1 MSYVT
6 VRLHG
11 SLRELELLYGNA
23 PAQEG
28 FIVWAGSTVAAC
40 RLLAAQI
47 PAFDQAMRG
56 GYFRVR
62 LGPMGKGG
70 KTMRAGRERFPLGDV
85 TEIHITPAG
94 VAAGGKKG
102 AIGKVAMGI
111 VLIGL
116 AIVTGGAAAGP
127 GVGLAAAMAAPA
139 VGGITF
145 GQIAF
150 FGASLA
156 LTGAATLLTSDPQIA
171 RYENREASEDRPN
184 FLFNGAVNTVGE
196 GPAIAWVYGTDV
208 FVGTNVISASIRA
221 EQLLPPRPPS
231 TVYGIIGQVG
241 ASADGIVAA
250 KR

>member
-11 SLRELELLYGNA
+11 SLRELELLHGNA
-23 PAQEG
+23 AGNEG
-28 FIVWAGSTVAAC
+28 FVVWAGSTVAAC

-47 PAFDQAMRG
+47 PAFDQAMRS

-62 LGPMGKGG
+62 HGPMGKGG
-70 KTMRAGRERFPLGDV
+70 RDMHVGEERMPLSRHR
-85 TEIHITPAG
+85 EIHIVPAG
-94 VAAGGKKG
+94 IAAGGKKG
-102 AIGKVAMGI
+102 AMGKIALGV

-116 AIVTGGAAAGP
+116 AIVTGGAAAGM
-127 GVGLAAAMAAPA
+127 AAAAIPA
-139 VGGITF
+139 LGVSF

-156 LTGAATLLTSDPQIA
+156 LSGAAALLTSDPQIA
-171 RYENREASEDRPN
+171 RYETREASEDRPN
-184 FLFNGAVNTVGE
+184 FVFNGGVNTVGE

-221 EQLLPPRPPS
+221 EQIAPPRPDGA
-231 TVYGIIGQVG
+231 VNGMIAQVG
-241 ASADGIVAA
+241 GAADGVVAA

>member
-1 MSYVT
+1 MSFVT

-23 PAQEG
+23 PGNEG
-28 FIVWAGSTVAAC
+28 FVVFAASTVAAC
-40 RLLAAQI
+40 RLLACQI
-47 PAFDQAMRG
+47 PQFDQAMRS

-62 LGPMGKGG
+62 HGPMGKGG
-70 KTMRAGRERFPLGDV
+70 RTMRAGEERIALGRYN
-85 TEIHITPAG
+85 EIHITPAG

-102 AIGKVAMGI
+102 AMGKIALGV

-116 AIVTGGAAAGP
+116 SIVTGGAAAGM
-127 GVGLAAAMAAPA
+127 AAAAIPA
-139 VGGITF
+139 LGVSF

-156 LTGAATLLTSDPQIA
+156 LSGAAALLTADPQVS

-221 EQLLPPRPPS
+221 EQVAPPRPDGA
-231 TVYGIIGQVG
+231 VNGIIGHVG
-241 ASADGIVAA
+241 GSAVGEVVPT
-250 KR
+250 